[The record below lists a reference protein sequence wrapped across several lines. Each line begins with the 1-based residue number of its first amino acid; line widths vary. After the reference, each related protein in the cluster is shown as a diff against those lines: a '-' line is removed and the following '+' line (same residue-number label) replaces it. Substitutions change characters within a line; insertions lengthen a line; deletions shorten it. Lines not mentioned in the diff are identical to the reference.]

1 VRRAGRGR
9 GRAVRR
15 GAPLGSPDG
24 LGGGSAGLL
33 LLVNL
38 APYAQ
43 GLPRWVLFAVV
54 GAGLLYLGVT
64 WEQRLR
70 NLRSLALSL
79 ERIR

>member
-1 VRRAGRGR
+1 MIVAGAA
-9 GRAVRR
+9 AVVV
-15 GAPLGSPDG
+15 GAYQRWAAPMVY
-24 LGGGSAGLL
+24 GGGSAGLL

-43 GLPRWVLFAVV
+43 ALPRWVLFAVV

-70 NLRSLALSL
+70 NLRRLALSL